1 MPAPRYLFADWNI
14 LRPRLARASC
24 VALFLDFDGTL
35 APIRLR
41 PESVSLPGSVRSLL
55 KRIAQSGVCVAI
67 ITGRGLADVRRRVDL
82 NGVWYAGSHGYFL
95 LAPKGCRLSLLTKQ
109 QRANIQR
116 VLRSIRPALRSVPGI
131 QIEPKD
137 ATISVHYRRAKPSA
151 VRSAL
156 VVVRQA
162 VKSNPGLK
170 LMHGKKIWEILPA
183 APVDKWTA
191 ARFIL
196 QKQFSSRRD
205 LLLFYLGDDTTDETV
220 FRKMQGISVVIGRK
234 KATAA
239 RYFLRSHSEVKQFL
253 KRWAQLTN

>member
-1 MPAPRYLFADWNI
+1 MAAPHSLFSNWDRI
-14 LRPRLARASC
+14 RSRFSSASR

-35 APIRLR
+35 APIRPR
-41 PESVSLPGSVRSLL
+41 PESVALAENVRTLL
-55 KRIAQSGVCVAI
+55 KCIAQSGVCLAV
-67 ITGRGLADVRRRVDL
+67 ITGRGLADVRRRVNLD
-82 NGVWYAGSHGYFL
+82 GVWYAGSHGYFL
-95 LAPKGCRLSLLTKQ
+95 LDPKGRRYSLLTK
-109 QRANIQR
+109 RHRTNIQS
-116 VLRSIRPALRSVPGI
+116 VLRSIRPALCSIPGI

-151 VRSAL
+151 VRSAR
-156 VVVRQA
+156 VVVQQA

-183 APVDKWTA
+183 ARVNKWTA

-205 LLLFYLGDDTTDETV
+205 LLLFYLGDDTTDEAV
-220 FRKMQGISVVIGRK
+220 FRKMKGISVVIGRK

-239 RYFLRSHSEVKQFL
+239 HYFLRSHSEVKQFL
-253 KRWAQLTN
+253 RRWPQLTN